1 MSYTPRTSAPSS
13 GDPRWTKIGYGGCN
27 AQILGSPS
35 AWSGSVLAN
44 CTGYVH
50 GRWMELGGVTSEYD
64 LSSGNA
70 NTYWGHADGYERG
83 QEPRLG
89 AVLCLGGGGYGHVAI
104 VEEIFDNGDIMV
116 SESNYGRAVFEYVRR
131 YKSTGYKRS
140 GGTVGGFQGF
150 IYHPN
155 IAPPTPPA
163 PPKYGLSVVN
173 GRADLYV
180 EEAGTVTNIYADI
193 PKGYVFNRWEING
206 AGSIDNIL
214 KPVTAFTFGAG
225 DCTITATFKKKT
237 SLKLMYYI
245 SPVSL
250 RRRM

>member
-13 GDPRWTKIGYGGCN
+13 GDPRWTKIGYGGYN
-27 AQILGSPS
+27 AQILGSPR

-64 LSSGNA
+64 LSNGNA

-131 YKSTGYKRS
+131 YKSTGYKRR
-140 GGTVGGFQGF
+140 GGSVGGFQGF

-155 IAPPTPPA
+155 IAPPTPPE
-163 PPKYGLSVVN
+163 PTYTLTVVN
-173 GRADLYV
+173 GTATSYTGRNGDRVVIDA
-180 EEAGTVTNIYADI
+180 NI
-193 PKGYVFNRWEING
+193 PSGYTFNRWLING
-206 AGSIDNIL
+206 SGSIDYIEQSH
-214 KPVTAFTFGAG
+214 TTFQFGEG
-225 DCTITATFKKKT
+225 NCTITATFKKKT
-237 SLKLMYYI
+237 KPLKLMYYV

-250 RRRM
+250 RSRM

>member
-1 MSYTPRTSAPSS
+1 
-13 GDPRWTKIGYGGCN
+13 
-27 AQILGSPS
+27 
-35 AWSGSVLAN
+35 
-44 CTGYVH
+44 
-50 GRWMELGGVTSEYD
+50 MELGGATSEYN
-64 LSSGNA
+64 LSYGNA
-70 NTYWGHADGYERG
+70 NTYWGHADGYARG

-131 YKSTGYKRS
+131 YKSTGYMRS
-140 GGTVGGFQGF
+140 GGSVGGFQGF

-155 IAPPTPPA
+155 ISPPEPT
-163 PPKYGLSVVN
+163 YTLTVVN
-173 GRADLYV
+173 GHADSYV
-180 EEAGTVTNIYADI
+180 GHNTNRVSIYADI
-193 PKGYVFNRWEING
+193 PEGYVFNRWQING

-214 KPVTAFTFGAG
+214 QPVAVFQFGEG
-225 DCTITATFKKKT
+225 NCTITATFKKKT
-237 SLKLMYYI
+237 TPLKLMYYI

>member
-1 MSYTPRTSAPSS
+1 MSYTPRTSAPGS
-13 GDPRWTKIGYGGCN
+13 GDPYWTNTTYGGYN
-27 AQILGSPS
+27 EQILGRPS

-70 NTYWGHADGYERG
+70 NTYWGHADGYARG

-116 SESNYGRAVFEYVRR
+116 SESNYDRAVFEYVRR
-131 YKSTGYKRS
+131 YKSTGYMRS
-140 GGTVGGFQGF
+140 GGSVGGFQGF
-150 IYHPN
+150 IYHPG
-155 IAPPTPPA
+155 ISTPEPA
-163 PPKYGLSVVN
+163 YTLTVVN
-173 GRADLYV
+173 GHADSY
-180 EEAGTVTNIYADI
+180 AGHNTNRVSIYADI
-193 PKGYVFNRWEING
+193 PEGYVFNRWQING

-214 KPVTAFTFGAG
+214 QPVAVFQFGAG

-237 SLKLMYYI
+237 TPLKLMYYI

>member
-13 GDPRWTKIGYGGCN
+13 GDPRWTKIGYGGYN

-64 LSSGNA
+64 LSNGNA

-150 IYHPN
+150 IYHPS
-155 IAPPTPPA
+155 ISPSEPT
-163 PPKYGLSVVN
+163 YTLTVVN
-173 GRADLYV
+173 GTATSYTGRNGDRVVIDA
-180 EEAGTVTNIYADI
+180 NI
-193 PKGYVFNRWEING
+193 PSGYTFNRWLING
-206 AGSIDNIL
+206 SGSIDYIEQSH
-214 KPVTAFTFGAG
+214 TTFQFGEG
-225 DCTITATFKKKT
+225 NCTITATFKKKT
-237 SLKLMYYI
+237 KPLKLMYYI